1 MKNKIEFKK
10 NDLYDKILD
19 RYYTSF
25 RKTLDTE
32 DYVPPKFNDY
42 IIKRYFKNMKK
53 DFKKVDKMYKVPF
66 IQKIKNLLKNKT
78 SKDKGAKK

>member
-1 MKNKIEFKK
+1 MKNKIDFKK

-25 RKTLDTE
+25 AKTLDTD
-32 DYVPPKFNDY
+32 DYVPTKFNDL

-53 DFKKVDKMYKVPF
+53 DFKAVDKMFKVSF
-66 IQKIKNLLKNKT
+66 IQKIKNFFKKENK
-78 SKDKGAKK
+78 K

>member
-25 RKTLDTE
+25 AKTLDTE
-32 DYVPPKFNDY
+32 DYVPPKFKDY
-42 IIKRYFKNMKK
+42 IIKRFFKNMKK

-78 SKDKGAKK
+78 SKDKGAK